1 MFAIT
6 IIQSQASVEDVVK
19 ANFLVTAKTEGQ
31 SLSIWFQEKLNYI
44 SYTAQFPEI
53 QSMNADQYAPV
64 LDRAVNEMPSFG
76 LLYLIGT
83 DGKQIY
89 KTDNSTLGDV
99 SDRDYF
105 RRAMQGEKL
114 ISDPVVSKTNGKLL
128 IPVASPVKDDDGKV
142 VGVLVGSLSLDSI
155 STLLK
160 SMQFGETDEIVLFNE
175 EGYFLNASRFEDQLK
190 AAGII
195 KERSELEI
203 QSKTS
208 AIKDAIN
215 GKSQSG
221 IYKDYLGNQVVAAYA
236 PVQAANHNWAIGI
249 KRNTSEVFAG
259 INQQRKYIDRYVD
272 RNGCYHH
279 RGLHSCTSAAW
290 CHTLNIIV
298 HAGNLL
304 SIGDSDLS
312 GD

>member
-1 MFAIT
+1 
-6 IIQSQASVEDVVK
+6 
-19 ANFLVTAKTEGQ
+19 
-31 SLSIWFQEKLNYI
+31 
-44 SYTAQFPEI
+44 
-53 QSMNADQYAPV
+53 MNADQYTAV
-64 LDRAVNEMPSFG
+64 IDRLVKEMPAFD
-76 LLYLIGT
+76 LMCLVGT
-83 DGKQIY
+83 DGKQVY
-89 KTDNSTLGDV
+89 QTDQGALADLSE
-99 SDRDYF
+99 RDYIKT
-105 RRAMQGEKL
+105 ALKGEKL
-114 ISDPVVSKTNGKLL
+114 IGPAVVSKITGKLL

-155 STLLK
+155 SALLK

-190 AAGII
+190 AAGRI

-221 IYKDYLGNQVVAAYA
+221 IYTDYLGYQVVAAYA

-259 INQQRKYIDRYVD
+259 VNQQRNILIVMLVGTAVIIIVATFLYIRRLV
-272 RNGCYHH
+272 HI
-279 RGLHSCTSAAW
+279 
-290 CHTLNIIV
+290 LNIIV

-312 GD
+312 GINTTDRKMLRERKGRTGSHIPFLHQNDPLPERHRRNCPEDRGRRPGGRD